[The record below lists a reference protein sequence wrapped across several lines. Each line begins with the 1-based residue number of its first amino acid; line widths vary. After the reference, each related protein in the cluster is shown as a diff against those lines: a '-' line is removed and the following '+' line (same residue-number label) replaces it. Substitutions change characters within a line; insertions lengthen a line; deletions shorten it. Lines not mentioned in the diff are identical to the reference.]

1 MTQIVLIEDVKI
13 GMYLTRIHESNE
25 NLQVKS
31 QGVIKS
37 SNTIENLRR
46 RGVVSIEID
55 DEKSTHLAHKK
66 KETPPKVQ
74 AETANT
80 EAAVEKQPFQTLS
93 IDQQLKHLA
102 SADRLYTQAR
112 EQQAR
117 FVKQLRSGESP
128 DFDKLNSTV
137 QDIIDSVFENQ
148 EALSCLIML
157 KETNDYLVEHS
168 LNCSILLSLFA
179 THRGFAPSEVEDITL
194 AGLLMDIGMALLPA
208 ELNQKEGQYTNA
220 DITLMRTHVD
230 IGSEIVERYA
240 DLPDIVQE
248 IIMNHH
254 ERIDGSG
261 YPKQKTGDQ
270 LSEQVK
276 MANIVDAYDALISNR
291 NHRSSNCA
299 QDALEKMLD
308 DRGFDTELVHSFIE
322 AIGLYPVG
330 SLVHLQSGKL
340 AIVVQKNR
348 SQPLKP
354 TVMAFYSIR
363 AKHHTET
370 KVINLNKSN
379 DKILGAVR
387 PEEFE
392 INLPRFFRTVLL
404 NH

>member
-31 QGVIKS
+31 QGFIKS

-348 SQPLKP
+348 SEPLKP